1 MSFMAGAG
9 ALVALACVA
18 FAAGWLACWLA
29 RGSDRREAGR
39 ARLELAHASEKAQA
53 DAQRMS
59 GLEARL
65 AELEA
70 ANCALREGQSANDA
84 RTRFL
89 ATISHEI
96 RTPLSGILGMADLLR
111 QGALAAEQRNYVEAI
126 RTSGASLASLIDEIL
141 DFSRIDAGRVELAE
155 ETFDVVTLVEGAV
168 ELLAPRAQDKGLEI
182 AAAVARDV
190 PRMLIG
196 DPARIRQIL
205 LNLAGNAVKFT
216 AEGGVGVRVRWAF
229 DRVNVEVIDTG
240 CGVPPRR
247 REAIF
252 EDFVQGDDA
261 TEGAGL
267 GLAISRRLVERMGG
281 RLRLE
286 RSSLSG
292 SVFVFDFP
300 LRPAETAAAA
310 PSRLSGRRALIVG
323 RSPFEAPFLG
333 ERLGAEGAQAS
344 RAEGAAAAVEML
356 REGPAP
362 DVVIVDCALG
372 EEDAARVAQAAREAG
387 VARSLVLFSPFERL
401 ALAPATLGRFDG
413 WLVKPVRSSSLLAR
427 LLDPGRNATGGDA
440 DAPASAQTP
449 AAGSRQVEVLLAE
462 DNEINALVARKHL
475 ERLGAAVAHANDG
488 AAAVALA
495 EMAAR
500 GERPPFD
507 LMLLDLRMPRLDGLD
522 AARRIRLIESDSG
535 GAPTRILALSAS
547 LFSDTGS
554 ACRAAGM
561 DDVLAKPLDPTI
573 LAREIE
579 RARKIGERPA
589 THEAG

>member
-18 FAAGWLACWLA
+18 FTAGWLACWLA
-29 RGSDRREAGR
+29 RGGDRRAAGR
-39 ARLELAHASEKAQA
+39 ARLELAQSSEKAQE
-53 DAQRMS
+53 DAQRMAD
-59 GLEARL
+59 LETRL

-70 ANCALREGQSANDA
+70 ANRALREGQSVNDA

-141 DFSRIDAGRVELAE
+141 DFSRLDAGHAELADE
-155 ETFDVVTLVEGAV
+155 AFDVVTLVEGAV

-216 AEGGVGVRVRWAF
+216 AEGGVGVRVRRAF

-240 CGVPPRR
+240 CGVPPKR

-261 TEGAGL
+261 SEGAGL

-300 LRPAETAAAA
+300 LRPAETAGPA

-344 RAEGAAAAVEML
+344 RAEGAAAAVDML
-356 REGPAP
+356 RQGPAP

-372 EEDAARVAQAAREAG
+372 EEDAALVAQAAREAG

-427 LLDPGRNATGGDA
+427 LLDPGQVPSGTDVV
-440 DAPASAQTP
+440 AQTP
-449 AAGSRQVEVLLAE
+449 AGRHPEVLLAE

-475 ERLGAAVAHANDG
+475 ERLGAAVVHASDG
-488 AAAVALA
+488 ADAVALA

-507 LMLLDLRMPRLDGLD
+507 LMLLDLRMPRLDGLE
-522 AARRIRLIESDSG
+522 AARRIRLIESESG
-535 GAPTRILALSAS
+535 GARARILALSAS
-547 LFSDTGS
+547 VFPDTGS

-561 DDVLAKPLDPTI
+561 DDVLAKPLDPAA
-573 LAREIE
+573 LANEIE
-579 RARKIGERPA
+579 RVRERTERARNDARA
-589 THEAG
+589 